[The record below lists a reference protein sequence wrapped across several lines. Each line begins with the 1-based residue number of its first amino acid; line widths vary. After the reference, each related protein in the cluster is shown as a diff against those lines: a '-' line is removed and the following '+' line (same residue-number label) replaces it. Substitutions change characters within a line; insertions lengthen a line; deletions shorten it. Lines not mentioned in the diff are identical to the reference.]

1 MLKRDK
7 TGRFSKQSVKKKHAK
22 KVKKQAAEYGSKMKA
37 GELPKKWNP
46 PKVQKAASKKRVM
59 SIDDL
64 TFYDLK
70 DMISAE
76 VALQMRY

>member
-1 MLKRDK
+1 MKRDK
-7 TGRFSKQSVKKKHAK
+7 TGRFSGKSSKQTVKKKQAK
-22 KVKKQAAEYGSKMKA
+22 KVKI
-37 GELPKKWNP
+37 
-46 PKVQKAASKKRVM
+46 KVHKAASKKRVM